1 MGRPGAADRPLR
13 SSWAA
18 LLVLGACARLPEI
31 DLGQCGNG
39 VVEEETEDCD
49 GFPAQVA
56 SAHPAQCRPPGIA
69 GQCRLDCSRQNDG
82 TVPDC
87 PAGWG
92 CDGTGL
98 CRRPTNSFETEPE
111 IEVGSATTLLSGD
124 FDGDGRADVVSLEP
138 SEGVGMTRMRVHY
151 FDERAQ
157 LADTHTFP
165 LLMIAPVAV
174 DLSGDGRSDIL
185 FSDTRIA
192 LLRGRSDRTWV
203 PDAFSSY
210 RVFDSSLLTTTVYSG
225 PIENTS
231 SFVVFAR
238 LGEDQD
244 GLYIVGG
251 NANGVP
257 HSIGS
262 APRVEDFVGEPVAGR
277 FLEDAGHP
285 CSQVLVAARGQTHF
299 SMSDVCTTR
308 EGYVGPVWRTAAEQ
322 RDVPLDPPT
331 PIDVAPIVGDLNGDG
346 HLDALVGA
354 GGISFVSYGDGQNL
368 APAVPFV
375 ISPANLPQPV
385 TNQPMPLAVADV
397 TGDGAPD
404 FLADRTL
411 AVSAPSST
419 GSGFDYGNYTLHPAG
434 YWTTALSADL
444 NGNSHPDFI
453 AASRNHPGIDFF
465 NGTGSITVT
474 DFSIL
479 TNRPVQHLLAGD
491 FDGDQI
497 SDVAFTEI
505 SSTSGLADS
514 VFIAFGRPSGAPEPP
529 QPVARVNNIQ
539 QLNSFRDA
547 GRDHILVSSRENPGD
562 RQRASLA
569 LLAGNGFGIPV
580 ASLDLTTFAAD
591 GSTNSSAPLRM
602 AAGGFLGPGRGD
614 VLALSYLRDAFEL
627 DLGPGMQAWLL
638 PSLASDGTPALLH
651 ADFPPELSP
660 ISTGELTAPLSSSIT
675 NIDVDGDGRDEVVM
689 AMPRNDGARCSVLLY
704 GVEPD
709 QLVPRGDWIV
719 EEPCQR
725 VEVRAL
731 DADSDGVPD
740 LLLLTGASDAST
752 GTLSVFWNE
761 GGHFAVERRTL
772 LTNDAPQAFAVL
784 KATTARHLSFAY
796 VNPSGL
802 SLVTASEQAH
812 EFDPPELQV
821 ARPGCTGIV
830 AADVNGDGAAD
841 LVYAADG
848 NLEVRKAI
856 LESR

>member
-1 MGRPGAADRPLR
+1 MRRPGAADRPLR
-13 SSWAA
+13 SSWGA
-18 LLVLGACARLPEI
+18 LLVLVACARLPEI

-39 VVEEETEDCD
+39 VIEEETEDCD

-56 SAHPAQCRPPGIA
+56 SAHPAQCRPPGIT

-92 CDGTGL
+92 CDSGGL
-98 CRRPTNSFETEPE
+98 CRRPTNTFETEPE

-138 SEGVGMTRMRVHY
+138 SEGVGITRMRVHY

-165 LLMIAPVAV
+165 LPIIAPVVA

-185 FSDTRIA
+185 LSDTRLA
-192 LLRGRSDRTWV
+192 LLRGRSDRTWL
-203 PDAFSSY
+203 PDTFSSY
-210 RVFDSSLLTTTVYSG
+210 RVYDSSLLTTTVYPD

-231 SFVVFAR
+231 AFVVFAR
-238 LGEDQD
+238 LGEQGD

-251 NANGVP
+251 NANGMP
-257 HSIGS
+257 HSIGRVP
-262 APRVEDFVGEPVAGR
+262 AVEDFVGEPVAGR

-308 EGYVGPVWRTAAEQ
+308 EGYVGPVWRAEAEQ
-322 RDVPLDPPT
+322 RDVQLDPAR
-331 PIDVAPIVGDLNGDG
+331 PIDAAPIVGDLNGDG
-346 HLDALVGA
+346 HLDVLVGA
-354 GGISFVSYGDGQNL
+354 GGIAFASYGNGQGL

-375 ISPANLPQPV
+375 IAPANVPQPL
-385 TNQPMPLAVADV
+385 TDQPMPLAVADV

-411 AVSAPSST
+411 AVSAPSGT

-434 YWTTALSADL
+434 YWTTALSANL
-444 NGNSHPDFI
+444 NGNSYPDFI

-465 NGTGSITVT
+465 NGTGTITVT
-474 DFSIL
+474 DFSIP

-497 SDVAFTEI
+497 RDVAFTEI
-505 SSTSGLADS
+505 SATSGLADS

-529 QPVARVNNIQ
+529 QVVARVSNIQ
-539 QLNSFRDA
+539 QLNFFRDD
-547 GRDHILVSSRENPGD
+547 GRDHILVSARENPGD

-569 LLAGNGFGIPV
+569 LLASNGDRIPV

-591 GSTNSSAPLRM
+591 GSTNSSAPVRM
-602 AAGGFLGPGRGD
+602 AAGGFLGPGHGD
-614 VLALSYLRDAFEL
+614 VLALSFLRDAFEL
-627 DLGPGMQAWLL
+627 NLDAGIQAWLM

-651 ADFPPELSP
+651 ADFPPELGP
-660 ISTGELTAPLSSSIT
+660 ITTGELAAPLSLSIT
-675 NIDVDGDGRDEVVM
+675 NLDVDGDGRDEVLM

-709 QLVPRGDWIV
+709 QLVARGDWIV

-725 VEVRAL
+725 VEVRGL
-731 DADSDGVPD
+731 DADSDGTPD
-740 LLLLTGASDAST
+740 ILLLTGAGDASS

-761 GGHFAVERRTL
+761 GGNFAVERRTV

-784 KATTARHLSFAY
+784 KATTARHLTVGY
-796 VNPSGL
+796 VNASGL
-802 SLVTASEQAH
+802 SLVTAKEQAH
-812 EFDPPELQV
+812 EFEPPELEV
-821 ARPGCTGIV
+821 ARAGCTGIV
-830 AADVNGDGAAD
+830 AADVNGDGATD
-841 LVYAADG
+841 LIYAADG
-848 NLEVRKAI
+848 NLNVRKAI